1 MNSTPYVT
9 SGKVKLTP
17 GSQPYEECEPTTMIP
32 AWWSAFMFRVL
43 NPRQVCMYLYLAM
56 LSDYKGECSPTIE
69 QIREDLGLYSPSMV
83 FEALAVLEDLGFIF
97 RERQSFPGV
106 RAKRNVYRRPP
117 CPMTL
122 LRLLERDRIDG
133 ELRPKGGGSP
143 ASQESQ
149 ALVFEGLR
157 EVLGDW
163 YERYAQA
170 TASAKREVLV
180 ECLQFLSQ
188 RQAG

>member
-1 MNSTPYVT
+1 
-9 SGKVKLTP
+9 
-17 GSQPYEECEPTTMIP
+17 
-32 AWWSAFMFRVL
+32 MFHVL

-56 LSDYKGECSPTIE
+56 LSDKGECSPTIE

-83 FEALAVLEDLGFIF
+83 FEALAVLEDLAFIS

-117 CPMTL
+117 CEATI
-122 LRLLERDRIDG
+122 LRLLERGRIDC

-149 ALVFEGLR
+149 ALVLDGLR
-157 EVLGDW
+157 LTLADQ
-163 YERYAQA
+163 YERYANS
-170 TASAKREVLV
+170 TPSAKRDVLI
-180 ECLQFLSQ
+180 EILESILST
-188 RQAG
+188 RVPR

>member
-1 MNSTPYVT
+1 
-9 SGKVKLTP
+9 
-17 GSQPYEECEPTTMIP
+17 
-32 AWWSAFMFRVL
+32 MFHVL

-56 LSDYKGECSPTIE
+56 LCDTGECSPTIE

-83 FEALAVLEDLGFIF
+83 FEALAVLEDLAFIT

-117 CPMTL
+117 CEATI
-122 LRLLERDRIDG
+122 LRLLERERIDG

-149 ALVFEGLR
+149 ALVIDGLR
-157 EVLGDW
+157 GQLGAN
-163 YERYAQA
+163 YERYSSA
-170 TASAKREVLV
+170 TSAAKRDVLI
-180 ECLQFLSQ
+180 EILESQ
-188 RQAG
+188 LAAT

>member
-1 MNSTPYVT
+1 
-9 SGKVKLTP
+9 
-17 GSQPYEECEPTTMIP
+17 
-32 AWWSAFMFRVL
+32 MFHVL

-56 LSDYKGECSPTIE
+56 LSDKGECSPTIE

-83 FEALAVLEDLGFIF
+83 FEALAVLEDLAFIS

-117 CPMTL
+117 CEATIV
-122 LRLLERDRIDG
+122 RLLARDRIDG

-149 ALVFEGLR
+149 ALVIDGLR
-157 EVLGDW
+157 LTLGSE
-163 YERYAQA
+163 YERYARA
-170 TASAKREVLV
+170 TSTAKRDVLV
-180 ECLQFLSQ
+180 EILEGILSN
-188 RQAG
+188 RDAE

>member
-1 MNSTPYVT
+1 
-9 SGKVKLTP
+9 
-17 GSQPYEECEPTTMIP
+17 
-32 AWWSAFMFRVL
+32 MFHVL

-56 LSDYKGECSPTIE
+56 LSDYKGECNPTIE

-83 FEALAVLEDLGFIF
+83 FEALAVLEDLAFVN

-117 CPMTL
+117 CEVTL

-149 ALVFEGLR
+149 ALVTLGLR
-157 EVLGDW
+157 EVLGDH
-163 YERYAQA
+163 YERYARA
-170 TASAKREVLV
+170 TAITKRNVLV
-180 ECLQFLSQ
+180 ETLELILSQ